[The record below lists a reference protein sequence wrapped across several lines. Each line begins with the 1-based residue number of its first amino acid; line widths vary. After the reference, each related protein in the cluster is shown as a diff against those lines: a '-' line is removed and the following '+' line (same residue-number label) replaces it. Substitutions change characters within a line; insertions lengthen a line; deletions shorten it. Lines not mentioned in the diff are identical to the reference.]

1 MLTMTH
7 IGFIKIMKLIHS
19 LKIAR
24 LARLGTSRGWG
35 NCPPRPTRDESRLGK
50 LEIMLLFFAFSFTFF
65 AFRLP
70 QAANAG
76 LIVKAPPYI
85 GLNEGL
91 VGFWSFNG
99 PDMSQSTNNVWALDR
114 SGQGNN
120 GQLTNM
126 ATSTAR
132 KAGKIGQA
140 LDFDGVDDNV
150 VITDP
155 NIIEGIDR
163 LSVSFWVKSSTA
175 NLQGSKAIM
184 GQHGVGN
191 DPFAFTLGGTED
203 VEFDVWTSVNVQVDS
218 ASINIINDTNW
229 HHVVG
234 VYDGANIYLYIDAV
248 RDANQQAQTG
258 TITTAENGLQFGDA
272 TWQGLIDE
280 VRVYNRALTPDE
292 IKRLYKIGSTFV
304 VNKTRQ
310 DTLREGLVG
319 HWSFDGA
326 DMDGNRALDRS
337 GQGNTGALTGGPKR
351 MAGKIGQALDFDG
364 VNDYVNP
371 DDAINT
377 LFNTL
382 AQGTISAWVKWESGT
397 GAIFSRGNS
406 TFISDGQLKFYIDS
420 SANLDIYSTASSF
433 GSRALDASFALSNP
447 TSWHH
452 VVFTNDTSG
461 NKFYVDGKQTT
472 PTYSVG
478 NASTD
483 FFFDDMPSSIHGY
496 EIGGVV
502 DTDDETFNGLIDD
515 VRIYNRALSEQEIKR
530 LYKIGSTLKVN
541 VTRKD
546 TLTNGLVGHW
556 SFDGPDMNATQALD
570 TTGNANNGTLTNGP
584 KRAIGK
590 LGQALDFDGVDDYV
604 NAGTGSSLSLLGP
617 VTISAWIYPRT
628 FGGASKGRIVGR
640 GTSGIANSVGFS
652 VNNSDITAG
661 LSFGS
666 HYDVLSLQTYS
677 SNNTI
682 TLNTWQH
689 VTVTWD
695 GTTDRTK
702 VLFYVNGIKTGR
714 QDNGDGSDGSVTRV
728 SDSTCSL
735 LIGVQ
740 GGDGGDCN
748 VDNGTRDF
756 NGQIDEVR
764 IYNRVL
770 SADEIKRLYNMG
782 R

>member
-1 MLTMTH
+1 MNILNS
-7 IGFIKIMKLIHS
+7 KYLYSKYL
-19 LKIAR
+19 L
-24 LARLGTSRGWG
+24 LA
-35 NCPPRPTRDESRLGK
+35 
-50 LEIMLLFFAFSFTFF
+50 FVFSFFTL
-65 AFRLP
+65 LP
-70 QAANAG
+70 LQAQAS
-76 LIVKAPPYI
+76 LIVKAPSYL
-85 GLNEGL
+85 GLSEGL

-99 PDMSQSTNNVWALDR
+99 PDMSGNTATDR

-120 GQLTNM
+120 GTLTNGPKR
-126 ATSTAR
+126 AI
-132 KAGKIGQA
+132 GKLGQA
-140 LDFDGVDDNV
+140 LDFDGVDDYVNV
-150 VITDP
+150 ASVPESSSMSFSVWIYPQGWGNGGEGNIFAINNGANEPYIQLRVRNDSAPLEALRAYIRVVGGSGSTITVANSITLNTWQHIVYTFDS
-155 NIIEGIDR
+155 IERKIRLYRNGIEMSYDTQTTAPAAYGF
-163 LSVSFWVKSSTA
+163 SGKPFWIGDNNNPFV
-175 NLQGSKAIM
+175 
-184 GQHGVGN
+184 
-191 DPFAFTLGGTED
+191 DPF
-203 VEFDVWTSVNVQVDS
+203 
-218 ASINIINDTNW
+218 
-229 HHVVG
+229 
-234 VYDGANIYLYIDAV
+234 DGI
-248 RDANQQAQTG
+248 
-258 TITTAENGLQFGDA
+258 
-272 TWQGLIDE
+272 IDE
-280 VRVYNRALTPDE
+280 VRIYNRALSPDE

-748 VDNGTRDF
+748 VDTGTRDF
-756 NGQIDEVR
+756 DGLIDDVR
-764 IYNRVL
+764 VYNRVL

>member
-1 MLTMTH
+1 MNILNS
-7 IGFIKIMKLIHS
+7 KYLYSKYL
-19 LKIAR
+19 L
-24 LARLGTSRGWG
+24 LA
-35 NCPPRPTRDESRLGK
+35 
-50 LEIMLLFFAFSFTFF
+50 FVFSFFTL
-65 AFRLP
+65 LP
-70 QAANAG
+70 LQAQAS
-76 LIVKAPPYI
+76 LIVKAPSYL
-85 GLNEGL
+85 GLSEGL

-99 PDMSQSTNNVWALDR
+99 PDMSGNTATDR

-120 GQLTNM
+120 GTLTNGPKR
-126 ATSTAR
+126 AI
-132 KAGKIGQA
+132 GKLGQA
-140 LDFDGVDDNV
+140 LDFDGVDDY
-150 VITDP
+150 
-155 NIIEGIDR
+155 
-163 LSVSFWVKSSTA
+163 
-175 NLQGSKAIM
+175 
-184 GQHGVGN
+184 
-191 DPFAFTLGGTED
+191 
-203 VEFDVWTSVNVQVDS
+203 VNVASVPESSSMSFSVWIYPQGWGNGGEGNIFAINNGANEPYIQLRVRNDS
-218 ASINIINDTNW
+218 APLEALRAYIR
-229 HHVVG
+229 VVG
-234 VYDGANIYLYIDAV
+234 GS
-248 RDANQQAQTG
+248 G
-258 TITTAENGLQFGDA
+258 STITVANSITLN
-272 TWQGLIDE
+272 TWQHI
-280 VRVYNRALTPDE
+280 VYTFDSIERK
-292 IKRLYKIGSTFV
+292 IRLYRNGIEMSYDTQTTAPAAYGFSGKPFWIGDNNNPFV
-304 VNKTRQ
+304 
-310 DTLREGLVG
+310 D
-319 HWSFDGA
+319 
-326 DMDGNRALDRS
+326 
-337 GQGNTGALTGGPKR
+337 P
-351 MAGKIGQALDFDG
+351 FDG

-483 FFFDDMPSSIHGY
+483 FFFDDMPSSIHCY